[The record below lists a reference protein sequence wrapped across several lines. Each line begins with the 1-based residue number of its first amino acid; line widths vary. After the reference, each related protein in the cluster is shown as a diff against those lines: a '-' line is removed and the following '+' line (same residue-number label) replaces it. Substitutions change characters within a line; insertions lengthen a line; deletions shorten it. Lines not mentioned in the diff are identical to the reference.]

1 MMTLKKLAGS
11 ACFALMLA
19 MSGTAAAA
27 NYQDWWWNPSI
38 VGAGINIGQ
47 QGNTIAA
54 AWYLFDADGHPT
66 FLTFAG
72 QLVGN
77 QVSGNLYRTEVSGG
91 VATNSVGSATFTF
104 TDDNTATLSYTL
116 FGQPGSIVLN
126 RFTYASPA
134 ISGIWEYSIK
144 STLTG
149 CTIPSNNGTYLDSAR
164 ATINQDNNNNL
175 SMTAYYASGA
185 ICVYNMTFNQT
196 GSIANGQGSFSCN
209 YGVSGTASVAR
220 VRVVDDFITLDYTR
234 KFTQGETC
242 QEFGKFGGVKG

>member
-1 MMTLKKLAGS
+1 MRTLKKLARS

-77 QVSGNLYRTEVSGG
+77 QVSGNLFRTEVSGG

-116 FGQPGSIVLN
+116 FGQPGSIALN

-134 ISGIWEYSIK
+134 IGGIWDYSFK
-144 STLTG
+144 STVTG
-149 CTIPSNNGTYLDSAR
+149 CTIPSNNGTYVDGAYAS
-164 ATINQDNNNNL
+164 INLDNNHL
-175 SMTAYYASGA
+175 SMTTYDESGG
-185 ICVYNMTFNQT
+185 ICVYNITINQT

-209 YGVSGTASVAR
+209 FGISGTASFASLRVA
-220 VRVVDDFITLDYTR
+220 DDFITLDYTR
-234 KFTQGETC
+234 KATQGETC
-242 QEFGKFGGVKG
+242 QEIGKLGGVRL